1 MKKIL
6 FQESLSVRKQPKN
19 LTDKDLRLFS
29 HEFEK
34 KIPES
39 YIFFEKKIY
48 SFNSIIFSL
57 RKFKNFKKYSFFGDK
72 TFIERTKIII
82 KNYLLSTKKVKTIEK
97 GTWFTDN
104 KSHVYFHWILD
115 ALERSELA
123 IDYLD
128 EYPLLVPEEFFKKD
142 FIAESLDFLGLNYL
156 ILKNN
161 HVYKINELLITSKTA
176 ETGNYNEKILKNL
189 INRFKFNANKPIVK
203 TYKNIFIYRDS
214 KIGRNIQNF
223 EEIKHILEKHKY
235 EVINFEDYSYD
246 EKIAILK
253 YCENLLGMFGSGLSN
268 MIFLDEARNLIEIRN
283 LNDYK
288 NNAFYSLSSAC
299 DLNYYYLFF
308 ELKDDGCYVDPMILD
323 NLLNKL

>member
-1 MKKIL
+1 MKKII
-6 FQESLSVRKQPKN
+6 FQESLSVRKRPLN
-19 LTDKDLRLFS
+19 LSDNDLSLFT

-34 KIPES
+34 MIPES
-39 YIFFEKKIY
+39 YIFFEKKMY

-57 RKFKNFKKYSFFGDK
+57 RKFRYFKNYSFFGDK
-72 TFIERTKIII
+72 TFIERIKIIL
-82 KNYLLSTKKVKTIEK
+82 KNYFMSSKKVRTIEK

-115 ALERSELA
+115 ALERCELA

-128 EYPLLVPEEFFKKD
+128 EYPLLVPEEFYKKA
-142 FIAESLDFLGLNYL
+142 FIAESLDLLGLNYYVL
-156 ILKNN
+156 EKNYI
-161 HVYKINELLITSKTA
+161 YKIKELLITSKTA

-189 INRFKFNANKPIVK
+189 INRFKLNAKIPVVN
-203 TYKNIFIYRDS
+203 TNKNIFIYRDS
-214 KIGRNIQNF
+214 KIGRDIKNF
-223 EEIKHILEKHKY
+223 KEIKHILDKHNY
-235 EVINFEDYSYD
+235 EIVNFEDYSYD

-268 MIFLDEARNLIEIRN
+268 MIFLDKAKNLIEIRN

-308 ELKDDGCYVDPMILD
+308 ELKDDGCYVDPTILD